1 VAGRLTGL
9 SFLLLLCACV
19 TTEARTLENPQQKVA
34 GPAKVDP
41 RPLGYAGR
49 PRSETRKDAA
59 ESYLDAWEYERADFE
74 PTPDRWRIGLPR
86 WDRTPVPSEDLVSYD
101 TPYSFGGP
109 ANPYR
114 QNVLKGDYPVIGQ
127 NTFFKF
133 ALTSDTVFEARDLP
147 TPAGVST
154 ARPNTAEFFGSGQQ
168 LFLTTYLGLSFEL
181 LHGNAAFKP
190 PDWILKVTPVFNV
203 NYLSV
208 DENNVV
214 NIDVREGTT
223 RTDGHVGLQ
232 EAFFEKH
239 LGDLSA
245 SYDFLTLTVGIQPFV
260 SDFRGFLFVDSNLG
274 ARASFNLGN
283 NRWQVNLAGF
293 YMLEKDINSDL
304 NTFDARDQI
313 VVVANVYRQDFV
325 FLGYTIQGSVH
336 YNRDNASSHIDENGF
351 PVRPPVLGDA
361 QPHQLDIVYV
371 GLAGSGHIDRVNL
384 THEYFFAYGEDSH
397 NPIAGRP
404 VDVAA
409 HMFFLELS
417 VDYDWYRPRFSF
429 LFASGDDDPFDGRAK
444 GFDSII
450 DIPNFA
456 GGGSSYWIRQSLR
469 LLGVGLNQRFSAY
482 PDLRAAKFQGQA
494 NFVNPGIFLW
504 NAGLDADLTQEVNA
518 SLNVSY
524 LRFAETAVLEPFLNQ
539 NDIPEEIGFEVSLGA
554 RYRPLLTNNVELSG
568 GLSAFF
574 PGSGFEDIY
583 EVDDTLYSAFLQVTL
598 VY

>member
-1 VAGRLTGL
+1 VAGRLAG
-9 SFLLLLCACV
+9 FIYLLLLCACV
-19 TTEARTLENPQQKVA
+19 TTEARTGKDPQQEVA
-34 GPAKVDP
+34 APARGNP
-41 RPLGYAGR
+41 RPLGHAGR
-49 PRSETRKDAA
+49 PGSETRKEAA
-59 ESYLDAWEYERADFE
+59 EGYLDAWGYDRADFE
-74 PTPDRWRIGLPR
+74 PTPDRWRIRLPR
-86 WDRTPVPSEDLVSYD
+86 WDRTPVPSEELRGYD
-101 TPYSFGGP
+101 TPYSFGSP
-109 ANPYR
+109 TNPYR
-114 QNVLKGDYPVIGQ
+114 QSVLKGDYPIVGQ
-127 NTFFKF
+127 NTFLNLT
-133 ALTSDTVFEARDLP
+133 LTSDTVFEARDLP
-147 TPAGVST
+147 TPAGLST

-168 LFLTTYLGLSFEL
+168 LFLTSYLGLSFEL
-181 LHGNAAFKP
+181 QHGNAAFKP
-190 PDWILKVTPVFNV
+190 PDWVLRVTPVFNV
-203 NYLSV
+203 NYLGV
-208 DENNVV
+208 DENNTV

-245 SYDFLTLTVGIQPFV
+245 SYDFLTLTVGILPFL

-274 ARASFNLGN
+274 ARASFNLGS
-283 NRWQVNLAGF
+283 NRWQANLAGF

-304 NTFDARDQI
+304 NAFDARDQV
-313 VVVANVYRQDFV
+313 VVVANLYRQDFV

-336 YNRDNASSHIDENGF
+336 YNRDNKSSHVDENGV

-361 QPHQLDIVYV
+361 QPHQLDIVYL
-371 GLAGSGHIDRVNL
+371 GLAGNGHIDRVNL

-397 NPIAGRP
+397 NSIAGRP

-482 PDLRAAKFQGQA
+482 PDLRSAKFQGQA

-504 NAGLDADLTQEVNA
+504 NAGVDAELTQELNA
-518 SLNVSY
+518 SLNLSY

-539 NDIPEEIGFEVSLGA
+539 NDLSGEIGFEVSLGA
-554 RYRPLLTNNVELSG
+554 RYRPLLTNNVEFSG
-568 GLSAFF
+568 GLSVFF

-583 EVDDTLYSAFLQVTL
+583 EVDHTVYSAFLQVTL